1 MENRLRKAYSE
12 VYEILNLMDKIYL
25 NKIPDKV
32 KELINDERDKEFKK
46 YD

>member
-12 VYEILNLMDKIYL
+12 VYEILDLMDKIYL

-32 KELINDERDKEFKK
+32 KELINDDC
-46 YD
+46 

>member
-12 VYEILNLMDKIYL
+12 EYEILNLMDKIYL

-32 KELINDERDKEFKK
+32 KELINAERDKEFKK